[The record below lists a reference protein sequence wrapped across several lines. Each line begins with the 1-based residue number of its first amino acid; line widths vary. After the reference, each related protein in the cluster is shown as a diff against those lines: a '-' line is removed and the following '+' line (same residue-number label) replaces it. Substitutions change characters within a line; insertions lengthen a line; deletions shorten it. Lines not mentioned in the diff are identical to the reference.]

1 MQKEP
6 AQPVTVYYDG
16 TCPLCT
22 KEIGLYQRAAGGEA
36 VNWCDVSQSNAEMGE
51 LSQSQA
57 MARFH
62 VKGADGVMQ
71 DGARA
76 FILLWL
82 SLPRWRWLGRI
93 ASVAPLPQ
101 ILELLYRGFLPIRPW
116 LQKLARKG
124 KSSH

>member
-1 MQKEP
+1 MSEKP
-6 AQPVTVYYDG
+6 NLPITVYYDG
-16 TCPLCT
+16 SCPLCT
-22 KEIGLYQRAAGGEA
+22 KEIGLYQRAAGSDA
-36 VNWCDVSQSNAEMGE
+36 VSWCDVSQSDAQMDG

-71 DGARA
+71 DGAKA

-93 ASVAPLPQ
+93 ASLPPFPHV
-101 ILELLYRGFLPIRPW
+101 LEMLYRGFLPIRPW
-116 LQKLARKG
+116 FQKLAG
-124 KSSH
+124 KKS